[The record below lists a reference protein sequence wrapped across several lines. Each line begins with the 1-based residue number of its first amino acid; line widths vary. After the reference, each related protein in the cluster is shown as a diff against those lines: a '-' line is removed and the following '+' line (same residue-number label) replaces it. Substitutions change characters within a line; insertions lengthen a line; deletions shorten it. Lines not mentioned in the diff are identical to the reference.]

1 VKVIVLGSGVVGTAT
16 AYYLAQQGHEVTVI
30 DRQPAA
36 GLETSYANAGEVS
49 PGYAAPWAAPGIP
62 AKAMKW
68 LLMRHSPLVIR
79 PRLDRDLW
87 RWVFQMLMNCTAARY
102 EINKGRM
109 VRLAEYSRDCLI
121 ALRAATGIN
130 YDHRTQG
137 TLQLFRTQK
146 QLDAAASDIAVLQ
159 RYGVLYEVLDPAGC
173 VRIEPAL
180 AHVREKFV
188 GALRL
193 PGDETGDC
201 FKFTQQ
207 LAAIAEQAGVTF
219 RHGVSIQHLLAD
231 EHKINGV
238 KTSAGDFTAD
248 AYVLAL
254 GSYSPLLLRG
264 VGIHIPIYP
273 IKGYSIT
280 MPIHDPA
287 HAPESTVMDETYKV
301 AITRLGDRIRIGGT
315 AEIAGY
321 DLTLRKARRETLEH
335 SVTDLFPLGGDVAKA
350 EFWAGLRPMTPDG
363 TPVMGPTPY
372 RNLFLNTGHG
382 TLGWTMACGSSRV
395 LADLISGKRP
405 EIDTKGLF
413 MDRYGKTNR
422 PIVVPQEVRA

>member
-1 VKVIVLGSGVVGTAT
+1 MKVIVLGSGVIGTAT

-49 PGYAAPWAAPGIP
+49 PGYSAPWAAPGIP
-62 AKAMKW
+62 VKAMKW

-79 PRLDRDLW
+79 PSLDRDMW
-87 RWVFQMLMNCTAARY
+87 RWVFQMLLNCTAARY
-102 EINKGRM
+102 ETNKGRM

-121 ALRAATGIN
+121 ALREATGIA

-159 RYGVLYEVLDPAGC
+159 RYGVPYEVLDPAGC
-173 VRIEPAL
+173 IGVEPAL
-180 AHVREKFV
+180 AHVRGKFV

-207 LAAIAEQAGVTF
+207 LATMAGQAGVEF
-219 RHGVSIQHLLAD
+219 RYGVTIRRLLTD
-231 EHKINGV
+231 GRKISGV
-238 KTSAGDFTAD
+238 ETAD
-248 AYVLAL
+248 GTLHADSYVLAL
-254 GSYSPLLLRG
+254 GSYSPLLLCDI
-264 VGIHIPIYP
+264 GIRIPVYP

-280 MPIHDPA
+280 VPIHDAA

-301 AITRLGDRIRIGGT
+301 AITRLGDRIRVGGT

-321 DLTLRKARRETLEH
+321 DLNLRNARRETLEH
-335 SVTDLFPLGGDVAKA
+335 SVTDLFPQGGDVARA

-372 RNLFLNTGHG
+372 RNLYLNTGHG
-382 TLGWTMACGSSRV
+382 TLGWTMACGAGRV
-395 LADLISGKRP
+395 LADLVAGKRP
-405 EIDTKGLF
+405 EIDTEGLF
-413 MDRYGKTNR
+413 MDRYGKPRR